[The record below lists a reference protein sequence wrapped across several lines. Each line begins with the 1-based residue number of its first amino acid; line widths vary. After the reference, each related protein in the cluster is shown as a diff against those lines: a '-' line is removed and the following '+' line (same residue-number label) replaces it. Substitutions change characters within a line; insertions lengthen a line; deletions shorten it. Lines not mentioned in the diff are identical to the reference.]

1 MHECPPNGQGIVAL
15 MILKILE
22 RFERKGDPLGVD
34 NLHIEVEAT
43 RLAYAARDRW
53 VADTAVSD
61 VPVEFLLS
69 DKLADDLVARIDI
82 N

>member
-1 MHECPPNGQGIVAL
+1 L
-15 MILKILE
+15 MILKMILE

-34 NLHIEVEAT
+34 NLHIEVEAI
-43 RLAYAARDRW
+43 RPAYAARDWW